1 MTFWVGTLT
10 DYVNHCRDDSS
21 CRRRQPSSCSCKRM
35 RCALDE
41 PRVRVAQH
49 VYRNARRMD
58 SKAVSGGMGELFLGP
73 RLSPPAPPSSRSMKR
88 NRARLKAQATA
99 QTVLLRWIPPVSQWE
114 ACGKC
119 GRSVIRRRSNR
130 VCVTRTDDLNGA
142 VRLFE

>member
-21 CRRRQPSSCSCKRM
+21 CRRHQPSSCSCKRI

-58 SKAVSGGMGELFLGP
+58 SKAVSGGTMGELFLGP
-73 RLSPPAPPSSRSMKR
+73 RLPRPAPPSSRSMKR
-88 NRARLKAQATA
+88 NRGRLKAQATA
-99 QTVLLRWIPPVSQWE
+99 QTVLLRWIPPVPQWE
-114 ACGKC
+114 A
-119 GRSVIRRRSNR
+119 RSPRQSCAAANVAIARVIAKR
-130 VCVTRTDDLNGA
+130 VPICCKPSD
-142 VRLFE
+142 